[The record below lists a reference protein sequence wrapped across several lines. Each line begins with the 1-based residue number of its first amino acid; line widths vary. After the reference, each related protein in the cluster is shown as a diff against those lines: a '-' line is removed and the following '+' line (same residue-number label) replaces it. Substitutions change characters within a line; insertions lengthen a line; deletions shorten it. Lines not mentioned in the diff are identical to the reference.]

1 MAPHHEKDIFTLHSG
16 LKVLNKQPLVSS
28 LAIARI
34 ALTTFRFRAKR
45 KYSKCCQGLGINGV
59 STIVCSEVI

>member
-1 MAPHHEKDIFTLHSG
+1 MAPHHEKDIFTVHSG

-34 ALTTFRFRAKR
+34 AIARIALTMFRFRAKR
-45 KYSKCCQGLGINGV
+45 KYSKCC
-59 STIVCSEVI
+59 